1 MVAIILE
8 ASEAT
13 KQKALNA
20 GFTEA
25 TVLLRFEAGLSTE
38 ENKRKIEREVR
49 KMRPYHFLVSDT
61 YGMVID

>member
-25 TVLLRFEAGLSTE
+25 TVLLRFDAGLSTE
-38 ENKRKIEREVR
+38 ENKKKIVREVTR
-49 KMRPYHFLVSDT
+49 MQPYVFLVSDT